1 MWEKEGVNGLGGMPR
16 ELGGKKSYMYLR
28 SRLSS
33 VDGSVELV
41 GLGRGSVGREL
52 HRRGATLREN

>member
-1 MWEKEGVNGLGGMPR
+1 VNGLGGMPR
-16 ELGGKKSYMYLR
+16 ELGGKMSCMYLR
-28 SRLSS
+28 WRLSS